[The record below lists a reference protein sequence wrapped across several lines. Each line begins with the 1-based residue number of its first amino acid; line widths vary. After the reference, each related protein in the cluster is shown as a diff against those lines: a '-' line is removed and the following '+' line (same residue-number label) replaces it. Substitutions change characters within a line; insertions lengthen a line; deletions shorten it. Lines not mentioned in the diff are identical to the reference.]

1 MPVTLHTLSDL
12 TTLPFD
18 EIIDVRSPAEFAED
32 HVPGAVNLPV
42 LSNTERAEVGTTY
55 VQDSPFKARKMGAA
69 LVARNAARH
78 LETHLADKLGGY
90 RPLVY
95 CWRGGQRSGAF
106 AAILQ
111 QVGWR
116 AETVA
121 GGYQSYRRMISAA
134 LYKADFPC
142 PVILLDG
149 NTGSGKTDLLG
160 LLPEHGL
167 QVLDLEGLAHHRGS
181 LLGSY
186 AEPQPAQKG
195 FETALATA
203 IAQLDPTRPVVV
215 EAESSKIGRINLPPG
230 LWQAMRKAPRLV
242 ISVPLAARARYLLRS
257 YADMLS
263 QPDKGIARLNP
274 LRKLHGH
281 AQVEAWEEMAR
292 SGAFET
298 LASSLMD
305 VHYDPLYARGRKD
318 EPGENLALGDDAL
331 ELDRIAST
339 AATVAARLT
348 DMAQASTA

>member
-1 MPVTLHTLSDL
+1 MSVTLNALSDL
-12 TTLPFD
+12 ATLPFD
-18 EIIDVRSPAEFAED
+18 EILDVRSPAEYAED

-42 LSNTERAEVGTTY
+42 LSNTERAEVGTVY

-78 LETHLADKLGGY
+78 LETHLADKPGGY

-95 CWRGGQRSGAF
+95 CWRGGQRSGSF

-116 AETVA
+116 AETVV
-121 GGYQSYRRMISAA
+121 GGYQSYRRMVSAE
-134 LYKADFPC
+134 LYEADFPC
-142 PVILLDG
+142 RVILLDG

-160 LLPEHGL
+160 MLPAHGL

-195 FETALATA
+195 FESALAAA
-203 IAQLDPTRPVVV
+203 ISHLDPTLPVVI

-230 LWQAMRKAPRLV
+230 LWQAMRRAPRLV

-263 QPDKGIARLNP
+263 QPEEGIARLDP

-281 AQVEAWEEMAR
+281 AQVDAWEEMAR
-292 SGAFET
+292 AGAFET
-298 LASSLMD
+298 LAGSLMEI
-305 VHYDPLYARGRKD
+305 HYDPVYARGRKG
-318 EPGENLALGDDAL
+318 EPGEALALGDDAL
-331 ELDRIAST
+331 APGRIETT
-339 AATVAARLT
+339 AATVAARL
-348 DMAQASTA
+348 ARLEEPAKA

>member
-1 MPVTLHTLSDL
+1 MSVTLNALSDL

-18 EIIDVRSPAEFAED
+18 EILDVRSPAEYAED
-32 HVPGAVNLPV
+32 HVHGAVNLPV
-42 LSNTERAEVGTTY
+42 LSNTERAEVGTVY

-78 LETHLADKLGGY
+78 LETHLADKPGGY

-95 CWRGGQRSGAF
+95 CWRGGQRSGSF

-121 GGYQSYRRMISAA
+121 GGYQSYRRMVSAA
-134 LYKADFPC
+134 LYEADFPC
-142 PVILLDG
+142 RVILLDG

-160 LLPEHGL
+160 MLPAHGL

-195 FETALATA
+195 FESALAAA
-203 IAQLDPTRPVVV
+203 ISHLDPTRPVVI

-230 LWQAMRKAPRLV
+230 LWQAMRRAPRLV

-263 QPDKGIARLNP
+263 QPEEGIARLDP

-281 AQVEAWEEMAR
+281 AQVDAWEEMAR
-292 SGAFET
+292 AGAFET
-298 LASSLMD
+298 LAGSLMEI
-305 VHYDPLYARGRKD
+305 HYDPLYARGRKG
-318 EPGENLALGDDAL
+318 EPGEALALGDDAL
-331 ELDRIAST
+331 APSRIETT
-339 AATVAARLT
+339 AATVAARL
-348 DMAQASTA
+348 ARLAEPAKV